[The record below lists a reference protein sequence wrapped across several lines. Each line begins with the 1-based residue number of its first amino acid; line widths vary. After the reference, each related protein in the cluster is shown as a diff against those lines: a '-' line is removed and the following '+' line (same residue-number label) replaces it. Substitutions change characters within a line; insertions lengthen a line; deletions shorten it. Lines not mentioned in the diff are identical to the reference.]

1 MNRRDAIARLALI
14 MGGAIV
20 GSESFLRGSPLPGKQ
35 TAPGFSADELALMDE
50 IGDTIIPA
58 TATPGA
64 KAVQIGAFMAMMVN
78 DCYDDE
84 NHAFF
89 KAGLGQL
96 DDACR
101 KQYGKSFRQSSPQER
116 TTLLNSLDAEGRKQS
131 ARKTKNAPAHY
142 FQLMK
147 ELTILGYFTSEIG
160 ASQALR
166 YVEVPGSFNGNVPY
180 KKGDRA
186 WFVAPNHGIRS

>member
-1 MNRRDAIARLALI
+1 MALI

-20 GSESFLRGSPLPGKQ
+20 GAETFLRGGTVAGKQ
-35 TAPGFSADELALMDE
+35 MAPGFSADELALMDE

-58 TATPGA
+58 TGTPGA
-64 KAVQIGAFMAMMVN
+64 KAVQIGAFMAMMVT

-84 NHAFF
+84 NHAIF
-89 KAGLGQL
+89 KTGLGQV
-96 DDACR
+96 DEACR
-101 KQYGKSFRQSSPQER
+101 KKHGKSFRQSSPQER
-116 TTLLNSLDAEGRKQS
+116 TALLNNLDTE
-131 ARKTKNAPAHY
+131 ARRQHAKLPKTAPAHY

-147 ELTILGYFTSEIG
+147 ELTVLGYFTSEIG

-166 YVEVPGSFNGNVPY
+166 YVEVPGSFNGNAPY